1 MTKMREKEKDEEK
14 HKARERQTE
23 EQRKREE
30 EKESEKRKERDEEK
44 VKYIKIA
51 SPLNIAEDGRGR
63 SPLLVVAAG
72 EHEGDCRWM
81 RR

>member
-1 MTKMREKEKDEEK
+1 MKRSIKREKG
-14 HKARERQTE
+14 RQTD
-23 EQRKREE
+23 RRREGE
-30 EKESEKRKERDEEK
+30 RERDEEK

-63 SPLLVVAAG
+63 SPLLMVAAG
-72 EHEGDCRWM
+72 ERERDCRWM